1 MKKKLIVLFSAMALL
16 LGACGDS
23 AEHAS
28 GIMKVDGGEIILGE
42 YKGLKADKITCKVS
56 DGDVDSAIES
66 ELEDYVE
73 YNVVERKAEV
83 GDYVAFDIKSTS
95 NGEVIEDYTGEDYGA
110 HIGRGDF
117 DDEFEQN
124 LVGVAAGN
132 QKKFTISY
140 EEDYPEEVL
149 AGNKVDYEIE
159 VTSVEEVK
167 YPELTDEFVKEMFDC
182 NTVNELRENTRQR
195 LEAENEENAK
205 YSMQNDLI
213 QQLIDTS
220 VFQKYSDELYEQYK
234 KGLEEEYLGYA
245 DWFGCDTVEGV
256 YDSFGMTEEDVEKE
270 ILNQVYTR
278 MVVDAIAEKEKIK
291 ISDKEYRTKLTEYVD
306 SMEYEDEKSLLEDF
320 GEDEVRFWMI
330 QEKVIGF
337 VVDHAQI
344 TEIETEQFQEDELE

>member
-42 YKGLKADKITCKVS
+42 YKGLKADKVTYKVS

-132 QKKFTISY
+132 
-140 EEDYPEEVL
+140 
-149 AGNKVDYEIE
+149 
-159 VTSVEEVK
+159 
-167 YPELTDEFVKEMFDC
+167 
-182 NTVNELRENTRQR
+182 
-195 LEAENEENAK
+195 
-205 YSMQNDLI
+205 
-213 QQLIDTS
+213 
-220 VFQKYSDELYEQYK
+220 
-234 KGLEEEYLGYA
+234 
-245 DWFGCDTVEGV
+245 
-256 YDSFGMTEEDVEKE
+256 
-270 ILNQVYTR
+270 
-278 MVVDAIAEKEKIK
+278 
-291 ISDKEYRTKLTEYVD
+291 
-306 SMEYEDEKSLLEDF
+306 
-320 GEDEVRFWMI
+320 
-330 QEKVIGF
+330 
-337 VVDHAQI
+337 
-344 TEIETEQFQEDELE
+344 